1 MKCLFGI
8 HSASCEFY
16 PPSNSLQLVE
26 KHKEFWKRVLK
37 LAGKKDIFFNAS
49 AITFNIFICAIPF
62 VLILI
67 SIIGY
72 VLSVDEAFNEIVRY
86 GREFFPSFT
95 YETQNNDVFQ
105 GAVTIESLLRPLVGA
120 RQIFGI
126 IGIIVLMFFT
136 QGLLHSLKH
145 VLFDTFDIKER
156 KHPIMDVVYNFFGF
170 SLIGTVFLF
179 FSLAISTI
187 SLFNLSRIYLPFTDI
202 VIELPWIYDFLNI
215 VLPIILAFMILY
227 VVFRFV
233 SERKIKPKVA
243 LMAALTYTLLFE
255 IAKFGLS
262 TYLEYAFSTYRYF
275 YQGYTVLI
283 LLGVWT
289 FYTAL
294 LFVISAIMARAY
306 KDVYLG
312 NRPSIEE
319 NPYTAIS

>member
-1 MKCLFGI
+1 M
-8 HSASCEFY
+8 
-16 PPSNSLQLVE
+16 Q

-49 AITFNIFICAIPF
+49 AITFNLFICAIPF
-62 VLILI
+62 ILILI

-95 YETQNNDVFQ
+95 YETQNNDIFR
-105 GAVTIESLLRPLVGA
+105 GAITIETFLRPLIGA
-120 RQIFGI
+120 RQVFGI
-126 IGIIVLMFFT
+126 IGIIVLVFFT

-156 KHPIMDVVYNFFGF
+156 KHPVMDLIYNFFGF
-170 SLIGTVFLF
+170 TLIGIVFLI
-179 FSLAISTI
+179 FSLAVSTI
-187 SLFNLSRIYLPFTDI
+187 SLFNLSRIGIPFTEI

-215 VLPIILAFMILY
+215 VLPIFLAFFVLY

-243 LMAALTYTLLFE
+243 LIAALTYTLLFE
-255 IAKFGLS
+255 IAKFGIS
-262 TYLEYAFSTYRYF
+262 MYLEYAFSTYRYF
-275 YQGYTVLI
+275 YQGYTILI

-294 LFVISAIMARAY
+294 LFVISAILARAY
-306 KDVYLG
+306 KDVFIG
-312 NRPSIEE
+312 KTPNIEE